1 MTEAGRAYLSL
12 DSEPHHQLPT
22 IPQLQRTLSSTQI
35 LPSQCSHPPL
45 DVFALRSVLKD
56 GSVEQLQRVREQ
68 ASTKAYR
75 SIKEELLRDISNHRN
90 FLSSKAENMTKKIMQ
105 QNERLGGSISIDVG
119 KAKNYIGKIIKDYQE
134 RQEEDGAL
142 RKHLKVKASKKY
154 QLNS

>member
-1 MTEAGRAYLSL
+1 M
-12 DSEPHHQLPT
+12 
-22 IPQLQRTLSSTQI
+22 
-35 LPSQCSHPPL
+35 
-45 DVFALRSVLKD
+45 
-56 GSVEQLQRVREQ
+56 EQLQRVREQ

-75 SIKEELLRDISNHRN
+75 SIKEELLRGISNHRN

-134 RQEEDGAL
+134 RQEEDEAL